1 MLELYEQYKGLLFH
15 LAYQMTGTVSDA
27 EDAVQDVFVKVQS
40 LPGEAGGA
48 KSLSVQNGD
57 ESSHRRNQ
65 VSSKSKRA
73 VLRPLASGADP
84 GGL

>member
-40 LPGEAGGA
+40 LPWRSWRSQKLICA
-48 KSLSVQNGD
+48 KW
-57 ESSHRRNQ
+57 
-65 VSSKSKRA
+65 
-73 VLRPLASGADP
+73 
-84 GGL
+84 